1 MSDVD
6 VDVDDSDDPLV
17 EVVHAVGH
25 ENVTAEHASTVE
37 FTTDDWLTPA
47 GDCIVG
53 VEADRTPRD
62 FDPEFRE
69 ACRDTDATITA
80 TITATIV
87 ADSGGGGEV
96 AGDEEAVGNEGADGD
111 DPDHVDTIVGRGD
124 PDLTLLDDR
133 SMVGR
138 TSDYTDDERT
148 IFVDADGAAADLD
161 RDLVHALA
169 DGTDVTLRLEVE
181 PAE

>member
-1 MSDVD
+1 MSDED
-6 VDVDDSDDPLV
+6 AAPSRTGADDPRV
-17 EVVHAVGH
+17 EVVRATGH
-25 ENVTAEHASTVE
+25 ENVTAEHASTFE
-37 FTTDDWLTPA
+37 LTTDDWLTPA

-62 FDPEFRE
+62 FSAEFRE
-69 ACRDTDATITA
+69 ACRDAGATVEA
-80 TITATIV
+80 TLV
-87 ADSGGGGEV
+87 VDD
-96 AGDEEAVGNEGADGD
+96 GDEEFRETVA
-111 DPDHVDTIVGRGD
+111 GRGD

-148 IFVDADGAAADLD
+148 ILVDGDAAAADLD
-161 RDLVHALA
+161 RDLVAALA
-169 DGTDVTLRLEVE
+169 DGADLALRLEVE